1 MDKMLLLEDGT
12 CFRGKS
18 FGHGED
24 AFGEVVFT
32 TSMTGYQELLTDP
45 SFLGQ
50 MVTMTFP
57 MIGNYGINRY
67 DYESLKPH
75 MSAIIVSEWCEDP
88 SNFRMEKDLDAYLKK
103 FRIPG
108 LYGIDTRKLTRHI
121 REKGAVKGCII
132 SSDIKISDG
141 LELIKNHYF
150 YKDHIDRVST
160 KTCYNVPGS
169 SKRVVLMDFGMKG
182 SILKKLKEMDFDV
195 TVVPHD
201 YPYEMIM
208 ELNPHGVMLSNGPGD
223 PEDEVVAQR
232 TIKELI
238 GKVPIFGICMGHQL
252 LSLACGAK
260 TKKMKFGHRGAN
272 NPVREIESGK
282 IYLTSQNHG
291 YEVDR
296 ESLEN
301 TNLYITYESVNDS
314 SVEGVRHKEH
324 KAFSV
329 QFHPE
334 SAPGPHD
341 AGFLFEEFKKMMEE
355 R

>member
-12 CFRGKS
+12 FFKGKA
-18 FGHGED
+18 FGNQED

-67 DYESLKPH
+67 DYESMKPH
-75 MSAIIVSEWCEDP
+75 MSAMIVGEWCEEP
-88 SNFRMEKDLDAYLKK
+88 SNFRMEKSIDAYLKK
-103 FRIPG
+103 FSIPG
-108 LYGIDTRKLTRHI
+108 LYGIDTRALTKHI

-132 SSDIKISDG
+132 SSDVSIEEG
-141 LELIKNHYF
+141 LNLIKKHEF
-150 YKDHIDRVST
+150 YTDHIDRVST
-160 KTCYNVPGS
+160 KACYNVPSGG
-169 SKRVVLMDFGMKG
+169 KRVVLMDFGMKG
-182 SILKKLKEMDFDV
+182 SILKNLNELNFDV

-201 YPYEMIM
+201 YPFDMIM

-223 PEDEVVAQR
+223 PADAKVPTE
-232 TIKELI
+232 TIKQLL
-238 GKVPIFGICMGHQL
+238 GKVPVFGICMGHQL

-260 TKKMKFGHRGAN
+260 TKKMKFGHRGGN
-272 NPVREIESGK
+272 NPVRDIETGK
-282 IYLTSQNHG
+282 ILITSQNHG

-296 ESLEN
+296 ESLLN
-301 TNLYITYESVNDS
+301 TELKVTYEAVNDL
-314 SVEGVRHKEH
+314 SVEGVEHKRF

-341 AGFLFEEFKKMMEE
+341 ARVIFEKFKKMMEE
-355 R
+355 E